1 MPDHF
6 DRLLNKGDPVRDR
19 AGTGVRVRPRL
30 PGPFERIETLGP
42 ARTPMTVGEEPVVPG
57 RPPVPGPLPRPAPPA
72 TAPTGGTPRVAVG
85 DHRPAAVPVLPLP
98 RTPLLVAPPI
108 APAATAPAVEPPAR
122 TAAARPTAAPP
133 VNAAPLTAPPRTA
146 APEPSAGAPSAA
158 PRPAVAPSPGRL
170 ATAAASPGSTDGGR
184 GRRRQRPVERVVRVQ
199 IGRVEVRAA
208 ERAPA
213 APRRPEASRPAP
225 ALALDRYLD
234 REPS

>member
-6 DRLLNKGDPVRDR
+6 DRLLNKGDPVPDR

-30 PGPFERIETLGP
+30 PGPFERIETPGP
-42 ARTPMTVGEEPVVPG
+42 ARTPVAVGDEPVVPG
-57 RPPVPGPLPRPAPPA
+57 RPPAPGVLPRPAAPA
-72 TAPTGGTPRVAVG
+72 PAPTGGAPRVTVG
-85 DHRPAAVPVLPLP
+85 DRRPAAAPGLPLP

-108 APAATAPAVEPPAR
+108 APAAAATVEPLVR

-133 VNAAPLTAPPRTA
+133 DNPAPLTAPPRTA

-158 PRPAVAPSPGRL
+158 PRPAVAPTPGRR
-170 ATAAASPGSTDGGR
+170 ATAATAPGRTVGGR
-184 GRRRQRPVERVVRVQ
+184 ARRRQQPVERVVRVQ

-213 APRRPEASRPAP
+213 VPRRPEASRPAP
-225 ALALDRYLD
+225 ALGLDRYLD